1 MNRRLH
7 TPIFACAASTAMLV
21 LGLLVAWPAFPAD
34 EATGAGAAPDVT
46 AAAGETRTP
55 SKAAVDVTA
64 APAPRSRSKRALN
77 AIALPYFS
85 FARGTGGRS

>member
-55 SKAAVDVTA
+55 SKAAVDVTV
-64 APAPRSRSKRALN
+64 PDLRQALLSVLLQPSN
-77 AIALPYFS
+77 RPNRKF
-85 FARGTGGRS
+85 RM